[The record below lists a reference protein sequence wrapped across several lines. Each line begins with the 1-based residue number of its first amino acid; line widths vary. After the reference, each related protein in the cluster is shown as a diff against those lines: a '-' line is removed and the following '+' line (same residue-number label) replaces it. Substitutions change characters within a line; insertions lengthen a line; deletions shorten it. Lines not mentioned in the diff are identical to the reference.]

1 MARKRFFKKYKRE
14 GKTNYHKR
22 LNLLKSDIPRLVIRI
37 SSKNILAQ
45 LVKYE
50 PSGDVVLFAVS
61 TKSLEKLGWKA
72 SRTNIPAAYLLGYLL
87 AKKSLSKVPKA
98 ILDIGEAHSVAHSK
112 IYAAVKGVIDGGVE
126 VPMDESIFPSEERI
140 SGSHVKAYA
149 EKLLTED
156 KEAYNKLFS
165 KYIKNNLKPEDVT
178 NHFNETK
185 QKIEGVK

>member
-1 MARKRFFKKYKRE
+1 MTGKRFFKKYKRE

-22 LNLLKSDIPRLVIRI
+22 LSLLKSNLPRLVIRI

-45 LVKYE
+45 LVQYE
-50 PSGDVVLFAVS
+50 PSGDVVLSAVS

-72 SRTNIPAAYLLGYLL
+72 SKTNIPAAYLLGYLL
-87 AKKSLSKVPKA
+87 SKKSASKVSKA
-98 ILDIGEAHSVAHSK
+98 ILDSGEAHSVAQSR
-112 IYAAVKGVIDGGVE
+112 IYAAVKGVVDGGIE
-126 VPMDESIFPSEERI
+126 VPMGEDIFPSEERI

-149 EKLLTED
+149 EKLLAEN
-156 KEAYNKLFS
+156 KELYNKLFS
-165 KYIKNNLKPEDVT
+165 KYIKNNFKPEDII